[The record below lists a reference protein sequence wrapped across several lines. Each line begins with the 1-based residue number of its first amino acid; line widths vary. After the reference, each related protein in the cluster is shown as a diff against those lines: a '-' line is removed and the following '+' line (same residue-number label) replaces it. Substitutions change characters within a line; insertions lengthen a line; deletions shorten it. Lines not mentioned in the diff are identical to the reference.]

1 MSEIST
7 GANETGLAEQSVEET
22 GVNELESAETVSPEE
37 VEVEEPVE
45 ETQVQDDET
54 NSAFARMRRES
65 EQARE
70 EANELRRGLA
80 ELKASIEA
88 RDNTFARLTGN
99 AKGDISAIAE
109 ATGMSEDEVV
119 AEMESA
125 QEMAQKD
132 LQIEQLEEKITNLE
146 VDTAMQRDLQ
156 AIQKIDPTIKSL
168 SDLGAGYAEYVI
180 AGLPPEKAYW
190 AIKAERDAK
199 QSTPPK
205 AVGKVATGTAEKEYY
220 TDAEI
225 DAMTPD
231 QLSKNY
237 NKILASWERNK

>member
-22 GVNELESAETVSPEE
+22 GVNELESAETVSTEE

-109 ATGMSEDEVV
+109 ATGMSEDEVI

-156 AIQKIDPTIKSL
+156 AIQKIDPTIKDL
-168 SDLGAGYAEYVI
+168 SDLGAGYAEYAPAPRV
-180 AGLPPEKAYW
+180 
-190 AIKAERDAK
+190 
-199 QSTPPK
+199 
-205 AVGKVATGTAEKEYY
+205 
-220 TDAEI
+220 
-225 DAMTPD
+225 
-231 QLSKNY
+231 
-237 NKILASWERNK
+237 

>member
-7 GANETGLAEQSVEET
+7 GANETGLAEQSMEDT
-22 GVNELESAETVSPEE
+22 GVNELESAETVSEEE
-37 VEVEEPVE
+37 VEVEEPE
-45 ETQVQDDET
+45 NEVQDDET

-65 EQARE
+65 EQARQ
-70 EANELRRGLA
+70 EANDLRRELA
-80 ELKASIEA
+80 ELKASNEA

-109 ATGMSEDEVV
+109 ATGMSEDEVI

-132 LQIEQLEEKITNLE
+132 LRIEQLEQTVTDLQA
-146 VDTAMQRDLQ
+146 DTLMQRDLQ

-168 SDLGAGYAEYVI
+168 SDLGDGYADYVI

-190 AIKAERDAK
+190 AIKAEEQA
-199 QSTPPK
+199 K
-205 AVGKVATGTAEKEYY
+205 AVTPAKPVGAVATGTAEKDYY

-225 DAMTPD
+225 DAMTPE
-231 QLSKNY
+231 QLTKNY
-237 NKILASWERNK
+237 QKILASWERKK